1 MTNYIYAYTHT
12 GMHKSWSDGV
22 SRKGEYL
29 IKVGQ
34 SRKSGMDRVREQL
47 IVAFPKLEGV
57 RVFFHSEEA
66 VRPDGTTFS
75 DKDIHKLLKQAGV
88 SGAGGEWFEA
98 TSDEVRAAV
107 ASAQKGISFELQRTL
122 SFGLRDE
129 QAQAVEATKNYF
141 LKNPNKPKFL
151 WNAKMRF
158 GKTFASYM
166 LAKEMG
172 WKRVLVLTYKPS
184 VRNAWKEDLLNHIE
198 FEGWSFIDSS
208 VPEEET
214 KLKVSDEKPLVWF
227 ASFQDATGKTADGKI
242 KERNRQLHEISWD
255 CIIVDEFHYGASTNI
270 ARELYDPQDKDS
282 AELAKV
288 LEAASGS
295 DEKKADV
302 EPYKEFGVKSKYQ
315 LHLSGTPFKA
325 VARGD
330 YNEDAVFEWTYAEE
344 QKAKKNWPAS
354 QGDNPYEA
362 LPDVEM
368 YNYEISDAIKTNVK
382 DYGELEFDLSEY
394 FKAKKNA
401 DGTYVFEDPQRT
413 KAFLDFLRGGVGGN
427 DPESE
432 QPLTPYGSEKFQN
445 SVVHSVWLMKDVAS
459 CLAMKEA
466 LENHPYF
473 KNYEIHAAVG
483 AKAGIGASA
492 IGPVK
497 RAILSGGSPEKFGSI
512 TLSCGKLMTGTT
524 VPEWSSIFMLT
535 SLKAPESYFQ
545 AAFRP
550 QSPWVRDGQIL
561 KRKCLIFEFDPN
573 RALGLV
579 SRYGI
584 ELSTAS
590 KDKSQT
596 QVLDELLTHLPVYS
610 VEGGKLSQLD
620 ANDVIVWANSGL
632 TANSLAR
639 KIQSHELF
647 NLTIEPLNKI
657 LGDKE
662 LLAELEQMDDFRD
675 FAVEAQKVVTNTREL
690 TGRGGGSSKGK
701 KDELAKKRGSIR
713 SKLRKLNS
721 RLMIFMYLTD
731 FREEKLNHVI
741 QGIDPVLFKKSTG
754 FSIDSFKKL
763 VLYGVFNRA
772 LMDEAIMKY
781 RYFEMKSLLEI
792 GMGTSQVS
800 TSSKP

>member
-1 MTNYIYAYTHT
+1 MTNYIYAYTHI
-12 GMHKSWSDGV
+12 GMQKSWSDGV
-22 SRKGEYL
+22 SRNGDYL

-34 SRKSGMDRVREQL
+34 SRRPGMERVREQL

-66 VRPDGTTFS
+66 VKPDGTSFS
-75 DKDIHKLLKQAGV
+75 DGDIHKLLKQAGV

-98 TSDEVRAAV
+98 SSDEVRAAV
-107 ASAQKGISFELQRTL
+107 ASMQRGASYELKRTL

-129 QAQAVEATKNYF
+129 QAQAIESTKNYF
-141 LKNPNKPKFL
+141 LANPEQPKFL

-208 VPEEET
+208 VPEDES
-214 KLKVSDEKPLVWF
+214 KLRVSEDEPLVWF

-242 KERNRQLHEISWD
+242 KDRNRQLHEISWD
-255 CIIVDEFHYGASTNI
+255 CVIVDEFHYGASTSI
-270 ARELYDPQDKDS
+270 ARELYDPQDKES
-282 AELAKV
+282 VELAKV

-302 EPYKEFGVKSKYQ
+302 EPYKDFGVKSKYQ

-330 YNEDAVFEWTYAEE
+330 YNENQVFEWTYTEE
-344 QKAKKNWPAS
+344 QKAKKNWPKS
-354 QGDNPYEA
+354 RGDNPYDA

-368 YNYEISDAIKTNVK
+368 YNYEIGNAVKTNVK
-382 DYGELEFDLSEY
+382 DFGELEFDLSQY
-394 FKAKKNA
+394 FKAKKSS
-401 DGTYVFEDPQRT
+401 DGSYVFEDLQRI
-413 KAFLDFLRGGVGGN
+413 KAFLDFLRGGVAN
-427 DPESE
+427 NSPESE
-432 QPLTPYGSEKFQN
+432 KPLTPYGSEKFQN
-445 SVVHSVWLMKDVAS
+445 SVMNSVWLMKDVAS
-459 CLAMKEA
+459 CLAMKAA
-466 LENHPYF
+466 LESHPYF
-473 KNYEIHAAVG
+473 KNYVIHAAVG

-492 IGPVK
+492 LGPVK
-497 RAILSGGSPEKFGSI
+497 RAIISGASPEKFGSI
-512 TLSCGKLMTGTT
+512 TLSCGKLMTGAT

-535 SLKAPESYFQ
+535 TLRAPESYFQ

-550 QSPWVRDGQIL
+550 QSPWVRDGQVL
-561 KRKCLIFEFDPN
+561 KHKCLIFEFDPN

-596 QVLDELLTHLPVYS
+596 QVLDELLMHLPVYS
-610 VEGGKLSQLD
+610 VEDGKLSQLN

-647 NLTIEPLNKI
+647 NLTIEPLKKI

-662 LLAELEQMDDFRD
+662 LLSELNEMDDFRD
-675 FAVEAQKVVTNTREL
+675 FAVEAKKVVTTTREL
-690 TGRGGGSSKGK
+690 TGGGGGGSKGK
-701 KDELAKKRGSIR
+701 KDDLAKKRSSIR

-741 QGIDPVLFKKSTG
+741 EGIDPFLFKKSTG
-754 FSIDSFKKL
+754 FSIASFTKL
-763 VLYGVFNRA
+763 VEYGVFNRA
-772 LMDEAIMKY
+772 LMDETIMKY
-781 RYFEMKSLLEI
+781 RYFEMKSFLEI
-792 GMGTSQVS
+792 GFNARKAENT
-800 TSSKP
+800 P

>member
-1 MTNYIYAYTHT
+1 MTNYIYAYTHI
-12 GMHKSWSDGV
+12 GMQKSWSDGV
-22 SRKGEYL
+22 SRNGDYL

-34 SRKSGMDRVREQL
+34 SRRPGMERVREQL

-66 VRPDGTTFS
+66 VKPDGTSFS
-75 DKDIHKLLKQAGV
+75 DGDIHKLLKQAGV

-98 TSDEVRAAV
+98 SSDEVRAAV
-107 ASAQKGISFELQRTL
+107 ASMQRGASYELKRTL

-129 QAQAVEATKNYF
+129 QAQAIESTKNYF
-141 LKNPNKPKFL
+141 LANPEQPKFL

-208 VPEEET
+208 VPEDES
-214 KLKVSDEKPLVWF
+214 KLRVSEDEPLVWF

-242 KERNRQLHEISWD
+242 KDRNRQLHEISWD
-255 CIIVDEFHYGASTNI
+255 CVIVDEFHYGASTSI
-270 ARELYDPQDKDS
+270 ARELYDPQDKES
-282 AELAKV
+282 VELAKV

-302 EPYKEFGVKSKYQ
+302 EPYKDFGVKSKYQ

-330 YNEDAVFEWTYAEE
+330 YNENQVFEWTYTEE
-344 QKAKKNWPAS
+344 QKAKKNWPKS
-354 QGDNPYEA
+354 RGDNPYDA

-368 YNYEISDAIKTNVK
+368 YNYEIGNAVKTNVK
-382 DYGELEFDLSEY
+382 DFGELEFDLSQY
-394 FKAKKNA
+394 FKAKKSS
-401 DGTYVFEDPQRT
+401 DGSYVFEDLQRI
-413 KAFLDFLRGGVGGN
+413 KAFLDFLRGGVAN
-427 DPESE
+427 NSPESE
-432 QPLTPYGSEKFQN
+432 KPLTPYGSEKFQN
-445 SVVHSVWLMKDVAS
+445 SVMNSVWLMRDVAS
-459 CLAMKEA
+459 CLAMKAA
-466 LENHPYF
+466 LESHPYF
-473 KNYEIHAAVG
+473 KNYVIHAAVG

-492 IGPVK
+492 LGPVK
-497 RAILSGGSPEKFGSI
+497 RAIISGASPEKFGSI
-512 TLSCGKLMTGTT
+512 TLSCGKLMTGAT

-535 SLKAPESYFQ
+535 TLRAPESYFQ

-550 QSPWVRDGQIL
+550 QSPWVRDGQVL
-561 KRKCLIFEFDPN
+561 KHKCLIFEFDPN

-596 QVLDELLTHLPVYS
+596 QVLDELLMHLPVYS
-610 VEGGKLSQLD
+610 VEDGKLSQLN

-647 NLTIEPLNKI
+647 NLTIEPLKKI

-662 LLAELEQMDDFRD
+662 LLSELNEMDDFRD
-675 FAVEAQKVVTNTREL
+675 FAVEAKKVVTTTREL
-690 TGRGGGSSKGK
+690 TGGGGGGSKGK
-701 KDELAKKRGSIR
+701 KDDLAKKRSSIR

-741 QGIDPVLFKKSTG
+741 EGIDPFLFKKSTG
-754 FSIDSFKKL
+754 FSIASFTKL
-763 VLYGVFNRA
+763 VEYGVFNRA
-772 LMDEAIMKY
+772 LMDETIMKY
-781 RYFEMKSLLEI
+781 RYFEMKSFLEI
-792 GMGTSQVS
+792 GFNARKAENT
-800 TSSKP
+800 P

>member
-1 MTNYIYAYTHT
+1 MTMTNYVYAYTHT
-12 GMHKSWSDGV
+12 GMQKSWSDGI
-22 SRKGEYL
+22 SRNGDYL

-34 SRKSGMDRVREQL
+34 SRRPGIQRVREQL
-47 IVAFPKLEGV
+47 IVAFPKLQGV

-66 VRPDGTTFS
+66 VRPDGSTFS
-75 DKDIHKLLKQAGV
+75 DGDLHKLLKQAGV

-98 TSDEVRAAV
+98 SSDEVRAAV
-107 ASAQKGISFELQRTL
+107 ASAQKGISFELRRTL

-129 QAQAVEATKNYF
+129 QAQAIESTKNYF
-141 LKNPNKPKFL
+141 LANPEQPKFL

-166 LAKEMG
+166 LAKEMD
-172 WKRVLVLTYKPS
+172 WRRVLVLTYKPS

-208 VPEEET
+208 VPEDES
-214 KLKVSDEKPLVWF
+214 KLRVSEDEPLVWF

-242 KERNRQLHEISWD
+242 KDRNRQLHEISWD
-255 CIIVDEFHYGASTNI
+255 CVIVDEFHYGASTSI
-270 ARELYDPQDKDS
+270 ARELYDPQDKES
-282 AELAKV
+282 VELAKV

-302 EPYKEFGVKSKYQ
+302 EPYKDFGVKSKYQ

-330 YNEDAVFEWTYAEE
+330 YNENQVFEWTYTEE
-344 QKAKKNWPAS
+344 QKAKKNWPKS
-354 QGDNPYEA
+354 RGDNPYDA

-368 YNYEISDAIKTNVK
+368 YNYEIGNAVKTNVK
-382 DYGELEFDLSEY
+382 DFGELEFDLSQY
-394 FKAKKNA
+394 FKAKKSS
-401 DGTYVFEDPQRT
+401 DGSYVFEDLQRI
-413 KAFLDFLRGGVGGN
+413 KAFLDFLRGGVAN
-427 DPESE
+427 NSPESE
-432 QPLTPYGSEKFQN
+432 KPLTPYGSEKFQN
-445 SVVHSVWLMKDVAS
+445 SVMNSVWLMKDVAS
-459 CLAMKEA
+459 CLAMKAA
-466 LENHPYF
+466 LESHPYF
-473 KNYEIHAAVG
+473 KNYVIHAAVG

-492 IGPVK
+492 LGPVK
-497 RAILSGGSPEKFGSI
+497 RAIISGASAEKFGSI
-512 TLSCGKLMTGTT
+512 TLSCGKLMTGAT

-535 SLKAPESYFQ
+535 TLRAPESYFQ

-550 QSPWVRDGQIL
+550 QSPWVRDGQVL
-561 KRKCLIFEFDPN
+561 KHKCLIFEFDPN

-596 QVLDELLTHLPVYS
+596 QVLDELLMHLPVYS
-610 VEGGKLSQLD
+610 VEDGKLSQLN

-647 NLTIEPLNKI
+647 NLTIEPLKKI

-662 LLAELEQMDDFRD
+662 LLSELNEMDDFRD
-675 FAVEAQKVVTNTREL
+675 FAVEAKKVITTTREL
-690 TGRGGGSSKGK
+690 TGGGGGGSKGK
-701 KDELAKKRGSIR
+701 KDDLAKKRSSIR

-741 QGIDPVLFKKSTG
+741 EGIDPFLFKKSTG
-754 FSIDSFKKL
+754 FSIASFTKL
-763 VLYGVFNRA
+763 VEYGVFNRA
-772 LMDEAIMKY
+772 LMDETIMKY
-781 RYFEMKSLLEI
+781 RYFEMKSFLEI
-792 GMGTSQVS
+792 GFNAREAENT
-800 TSSKP
+800 P